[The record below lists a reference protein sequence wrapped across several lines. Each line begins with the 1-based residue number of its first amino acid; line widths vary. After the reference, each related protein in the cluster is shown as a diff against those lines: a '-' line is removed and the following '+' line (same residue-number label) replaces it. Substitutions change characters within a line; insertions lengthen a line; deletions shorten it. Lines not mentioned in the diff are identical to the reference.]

1 MVVGAR
7 GWACAVR
14 SIRRVRKR
22 PMAYGFNK
30 QRQLRPSRPRR
41 SVAVAFVVFAGV
53 AGISLGAAAGCGSDG
68 ASGVANAKLPDG
80 VRSETIEHESCDESG
95 NKVEMLDA
103 NNDGKPDIKKVSK
116 GGREVCRITDLN
128 HDGKPDMWEYYDQTG
143 QLRRREADYDDNGIV
158 NSIEH
163 YENGKLVRRELDTTN
178 QGRLDTWDYFDPTT
192 GARTKRERDS
202 TGDGKIDQ
210 WWTFNGDQV
219 TIAMDRNGDGLPD
232 PDATVTLGA
241 NGQAIATASDAGAAP
256 PAPSA
261 PAAPAAPSTPSAPTL
276 SMPSLNSDPSPP
288 VTPPSQ
294 DAGVV
299 GKPQRGGAKR

>member
-1 MVVGAR
+1 
-7 GWACAVR
+7 
-14 SIRRVRKR
+14 
-22 PMAYGFNK
+22 MAYGFILTSP
-30 QRQLRPSRPRR
+30 RSRRFR
-41 SVAVAFVVFAGV
+41 GLTLALAVFTG
-53 AGISLGAAAGCGSDG
+53 AGIGASVGCGSDS
-68 ASGVANAKLPDG
+68 ASGTANAKLPEG
-80 VRSETIEHESCDESG
+80 VRSEVIEHEACDESG

-116 GGREVCRITDLN
+116 GGREICRITDLN

-178 QGRLDTWDYFDPTT
+178 QGRLDTWDFFDPTT
-192 GARTKRERDS
+192 GARTKRERDA

-210 WWTFNGDQV
+210 WWTFDGDKV

-232 PDATVTLGA
+232 PDSTITLGSNGQTVTDAG
-241 NGQAIATASDAGAAP
+241 TASAP
-256 PAPSA
+256 PP
-261 PAAPAAPSTPSAPTL
+261 PAAPTATTPPTL
-276 SMPSLNSDPSPP
+276 SMPSLNNEPAPP
-288 VTPPSQ
+288 TTPPAQ

>member
-1 MVVGAR
+1 
-7 GWACAVR
+7 
-14 SIRRVRKR
+14 
-22 PMAYGFNK
+22 MAYGFIK
-30 QRQLRPSRPRR
+30 VGGL
-41 SVAVAFVVFAGV
+41 SVALALFAVAGV
-53 AGISLGAAAGCGSDG
+53 SASAGCGNDS
-68 ASGVANAKLPDG
+68 ASGVGNAKLPDG
-80 VRSETIEHESCDESG
+80 VRSEAIEHESCDESG

-116 GGREVCRITDLN
+116 DGREICRITDLN

-163 YENGKLVRRELDTTN
+163 FENGKLVRRELDTTN
-178 QGRLDTWDYFDPTT
+178 QGRLDTWDFFDPTT
-192 GARTKRERDS
+192 GARTKRERDA

-210 WWTFNGDQV
+210 WWTFDGDKV

-232 PDATVTLGA
+232 PDSTLTLGS
-241 NGQAIATASDAGAAP
+241 NGQAVASASDAGAAP
-256 PAPSA
+256 APPAPIPSAPSA
-261 PAAPAAPSTPSAPTL
+261 QSAAPPPTL
-276 SMPSLNSDPSPP
+276 SMPSPNGDPSPP

-294 DAGVV
+294 DAGIV